1 MRRYPIFAALI
12 ALFLPHGV
20 LAQGSVVVAA
30 CPAAAAIYVAGQTNR
45 VPAIDIYGNV
55 CQGAQPQGAA
65 ATITAGWPVTDG
77 AGTDTTGSITT
88 SGAGSVVAQIDGYAS
103 AKIQVK
109 GTYAAFTAT
118 ISASSDGGITT
129 VPLQCAMVDGTQFGS
144 SFALAANASVEISC
158 GHQSGDD
165 ALIIATA
172 AGPATGTANITISP
186 ASFPSIDGSTI
197 LSVLSPIGADPCQ
210 NSNVIKSSVAIN
222 ITSAATTQ
230 LVAISGTKSIY
241 VCHFDMTISEVITT
255 PNTLQFEYGTSTT
268 CVGANKLTGLYGD
281 KGITAGAPIVVS
293 AGYGG
298 TLFTAP
304 SANGLCALT
313 AIGATGSFQGVLTY
327 VQQ

>member
-1 MRRYPIFAALI
+1 MRKYPIFAALA
-12 ALFLPHGV
+12 ALFLSHGA

-30 CPAAAAIYVAGQTNR
+30 CPSAAAIYAPGQTNR

-65 ATITAGWPVTDG
+65 AAITAGWPVTDG
-77 AGTDTTGSITT
+77 AGTDTIGSIT
-88 SGAGSVVAQIDGYAS
+88 SGAGSVVALIDGYAS

-129 VPLQCAMVDGTQFGS
+129 VPLQCAMVDGTQFGN
-144 SFALAANASVEISC
+144 SFTLAANASVEISC

-165 ALIIATA
+165 ALIISTA
-172 AGPATGTANITISP
+172 AGPATGTANVTISP

-210 NSNVIKSSVAIN
+210 NSNVAKSSVAIN

-298 TLFTAP
+298 TIFAVP

-313 AIGATGSFQGVLTY
+313 AIGAAGSFQGILTY